1 MATLRDTLN
10 WTVDTL
16 KDAGIPS
23 PEVDARELVLFAL
36 GLNRTAL
43 LTRAHEEISAS
54 GATRLRELVERR
66 AARVPLQH
74 LLGEVEWGGVRLR
87 TDARALVP
95 RPETEGLL
103 ELSLRALQEMTL
115 PRVVD
120 IGTGTG
126 AIALGIQQATS
137 EAEVWAT
144 DISADALALA
154 RENAELNDLRVNFV
168 QGNLFAG
175 LSGRFDL
182 IVSNPPYL
190 PESDRFSAQPE
201 VQHDPTLALY
211 SGPDGLDLPR
221 ELVRA
226 ASQFL
231 SPAGVLL
238 LELDPR
244 NVDLLAR
251 EMQGWQVEVRPDLTG
266 RRRFLRATPDRPA

>member
-10 WTVDTL
+10 WTVNTL

-154 RENAELNDLRVNFV
+154 RENARLNELDVNFS
-168 QGNLFAG
+168 QGNLFEG
-175 LSGRFDL
+175 LPGKFDL

-190 PESDRFSAQPE
+190 PDSDQWIAQPE
-201 VQHDPTLALY
+201 VQHDPALALY
-211 SGPDGLDLPR
+211 SGPDGLALPR
-221 ELVRA
+221 QLVREA
-226 ASQFL
+226 AGYL

-244 NVDLLAR
+244 NVAILAQ
-251 EMQGWQVEVRPDLTG
+251 EMHGWHTDILPDLTG
-266 RRRFLRATPDRPA
+266 RQRFLKAWL